1 MGISLREYARR
12 RGVSHV
18 AVMKAIKVGR
28 ITPESDGSLDPAKVD
43 AQWDDRTDPARRPE
57 RSGDERAGT
66 DPAAASDSDESG
78 DEVAQVRPPAAA
90 EPASQGTGAS
100 FTQARTA
107 HEIAKA
113 QRARIEVQRLR
124 EEVVDR
130 AHATAEVF
138 RLARRE
144 RDAWVNWPGRK
155 PVRSPAQGLADLDA
169 DGEGLLAHRAR
180 IRGLGPTALL
190 CAVPPLRASA
200 MARVRTAPLGEGQ
213 TGDGGLPLRIL

>member
-28 ITPESDGSLDPAKVD
+28 ITPEPDGSLDPVKVD
-43 AQWDDRTDPARRPE
+43 AQWDDQTDPARQPEAPEDEPARTDQRP
-57 RSGDERAGT
+57 
-66 DPAAASDSDESG
+66 AASDLDKSG
-78 DEVAQVRPPAAA
+78 DEVAQVRSPAAA
-90 EPASQGTGAS
+90 EPAPQGAAT

-130 AHATAEVF
+130 ARATSEVF

-144 RDAWVNWPGRK
+144 RDAWVNWPARVAALMAAELG
-155 PVRSPAQGLADLDA
+155 LDA
-169 DGEGLLAHRAR
+169 HAMQKVLEGHVRDHLNDLAE
-180 IRGLGPTALL
+180 
-190 CAVPPLRASA
+190 
-200 MARVRTAPLGEGQ
+200 VRPEF
-213 TGDGGLPLRIL
+213 R

>member
-28 ITPESDGSLDPAKVD
+28 ITPEPDGSLDPVKVD
-43 AQWDDRTDPARRPE
+43 AQWDEQTDPARRPE
-57 RSGDERAGT
+57 APKD
-66 DPAAASDSDESG
+66 
-78 DEVAQVRPPAAA
+78 
-90 EPASQGTGAS
+90 EPAQADETLATGEPAPQVTGAT

-130 AHATAEVF
+130 AHATAQVF

-144 RDAWVNWPGRK
+144 RDAWVNWP
-155 PVRSPAQGLADLDA
+155 
-169 DGEGLLAHRAR
+169 AR
-180 IRGLGPTALL
+180 IAALMAAELG
-190 CAVPPLRASA
+190 VESHA
-200 MARVRTAPLGEGQ
+200 MQKVLEAHVRDHLNELAEIRPEF
-213 TGDGGLPLRIL
+213 R

>member
-28 ITPESDGSLDPAKVD
+28 ITPEPDGSLDPAKVD
-43 AQWDDRTDPARRPE
+43 AQWDDQTDPARRPE
-57 RSGDERAGT
+57 APEDERAGT

-90 EPASQGTGAS
+90 EPAPQGAAS

-124 EEVVDR
+124 KEVVDR
-130 AHATAEVF
+130 AQATSEVF

-144 RDAWVNWPGRK
+144 RDAWVNWPAR
-155 PVRSPAQGLADLDA
+155 VAALMAADL
-169 DGEGLLAHRAR
+169 GLEAHAMQKVLEAHVRDHLNELAE
-180 IRGLGPTALL
+180 
-190 CAVPPLRASA
+190 
-200 MARVRTAPLGEGQ
+200 VRPEF
-213 TGDGGLPLRIL
+213 R

>member
-28 ITPESDGSLDPAKVD
+28 IAPEPDGSLDPVKAD
-43 AQWDDRTDPARRPE
+43 AQWDDQTDPARQPE
-57 RSGDERAGT
+57 APEDERAGT
-66 DPAAASDSDESG
+66 DQTPAASDSGKPG
-78 DEVAQVRPPAAA
+78 DEVAQVRPPAVA
-90 EPASQGTGAS
+90 EPAPQGAAT

-130 AHATAEVF
+130 AHATSEVF
-138 RLARRE
+138 RLARRD
-144 RDAWVNWPGRK
+144 RDTWVNWP
-155 PVRSPAQGLADLDA
+155 
-169 DGEGLLAHRAR
+169 
-180 IRGLGPTALL
+180 
-190 CAVPPLRASA
+190 
-200 MARVRTAPLGEGQ
+200 ARVAALMAAELGVEAHAMQ
-213 TGDGGLPLRIL
+213 KVLEAHVRDHLNELAEIRPEFR

>member
-28 ITPESDGSLDPAKVD
+28 ITPEPDGSLDPAKVD

-57 RSGDERAGT
+57 RSEDERAGT

-78 DEVAQVRPPAAA
+78 DEVAQVRPPAAS

-144 RDAWVNWPGRK
+144 RDAWVNWPARIAALMAAELG
-155 PVRSPAQGLADLDA
+155 LDA
-169 DGEGLLAHRAR
+169 HAMQKVLEAHVRDNLNDLAE
-180 IRGLGPTALL
+180 IRPEF
-190 CAVPPLRASA
+190 R
-200 MARVRTAPLGEGQ
+200 
-213 TGDGGLPLRIL
+213 

>member
-28 ITPESDGSLDPAKVD
+28 ITPEPDGTLDPVKAD
-43 AQWDDRTDPARRPE
+43 AQWDDQTDPAQRPE
-57 RSGDERAGT
+57 RPANDAFAQADEAPRPA
-66 DPAAASDSDESG
+66 DPAPQGAA
-78 DEVAQVRPPAAA
+78 
-90 EPASQGTGAS
+90 T

-113 QRARIEVQRLR
+113 QRARIEVQQLR

-130 AHATAEVF
+130 AQATSEVF

-144 RDAWVNWPGRK
+144 RDAWVNWPARAAALMAAELGVEAHAMQK
-155 PVRSPAQGLADLDA
+155 VLEAHVREHLNELA
-169 DGEGLLAHRAR
+169 E
-180 IRGLGPTALL
+180 
-190 CAVPPLRASA
+190 
-200 MARVRTAPLGEGQ
+200 VRPEF
-213 TGDGGLPLRIL
+213 R

>member
-28 ITPESDGSLDPAKVD
+28 ITPEPDGSLDPVKAD
-43 AQWDDRTDPARRPE
+43 AQWDDQTDPARRPE
-57 RSGDERAGT
+57 APEDERAQADETPRASDPDKPGDVAAAT
-66 DPAAASDSDESG
+66 RPAATI
-78 DEVAQVRPPAAA
+78 
-90 EPASQGTGAS
+90 EPAPQGAAT

-113 QRARIEVQRLR
+113 QRARIQVQRLR

-130 AHATAEVF
+130 GHATAEVF

-144 RDAWVNWPGRK
+144 RDAWVNWP
-155 PVRSPAQGLADLDA
+155 
-169 DGEGLLAHRAR
+169 
-180 IRGLGPTALL
+180 
-190 CAVPPLRASA
+190 
-200 MARVRTAPLGEGQ
+200 ARVAALMAAELGVEPHAMQKVLEGHVR
-213 TGDGGLPLRIL
+213 DHLNELAEIRPDLR

>member
-28 ITPESDGSLDPAKVD
+28 ITPEPDGSLDPVKAD
-43 AQWDDRTDPARRPE
+43 AQWDDQTDPARRPE
-57 RSGDERAGT
+57 APEDERAGT
-66 DPAAASDSDESG
+66 GQTPAASDSDKLG
-78 DEVAQVRPPAAA
+78 DEVAQVRSPAAA
-90 EPASQGTGAS
+90 EPAAQGTGAS

-130 AHATAEVF
+130 GHATAEVF

-144 RDAWVNWPGRK
+144 RDAWVNWP
-155 PVRSPAQGLADLDA
+155 
-169 DGEGLLAHRAR
+169 
-180 IRGLGPTALL
+180 
-190 CAVPPLRASA
+190 
-200 MARVRTAPLGEGQ
+200 ARVAALMAAELGVEPHAMQ
-213 TGDGGLPLRIL
+213 KVLETHVRDHLNELAEIRPDLR